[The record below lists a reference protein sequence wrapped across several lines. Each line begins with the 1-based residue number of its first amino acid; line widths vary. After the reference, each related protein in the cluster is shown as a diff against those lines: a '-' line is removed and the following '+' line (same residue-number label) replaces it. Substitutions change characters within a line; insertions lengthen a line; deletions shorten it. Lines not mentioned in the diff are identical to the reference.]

1 MGHSYWVSSCSILG
15 WLVTIQIAGLRVE
28 VFRARALVSGFNQVL
43 ETCERSN
50 FWLRTANQGA
60 IIILL
65 IFFVAGVS
73 WWVAIRLNL
82 GRKKEGKSAF
92 KPALT
97 QVSEVTA
104 PAVDLAGLL
113 MVFGSRRSGLRHG

>member
-1 MGHSYWVSSCSILG
+1 M
-15 WLVTIQIAGLRVE
+15 
-28 VFRARALVSGFNQVL
+28 
-43 ETCERSN
+43 
-50 FWLRTANQGA
+50 
-60 IIILL
+60 
-65 IFFVAGVS
+65 
-73 WWVAIRLNL
+73 NL